1 MIESLHIQNI
11 ALIEDLTL
19 NLEKGLNILSGE
31 TGAGKSI
38 IIDSLNFVLG
48 ERADKTLIRNGAE
61 RAEVS
66 AVFSSVSEDVE
77 KSLEDLGITPDDVLI
92 LKRAMTKDKNE
103 CRINGAQVTLGML
116 KSIGEKLVD
125 IHGQHEHQSLLKV
138 STHVHLLDAFGS
150 EKIEKSK
157 KKLQKTYNSYKELCN
172 EFENIG
178 DAATRERK
186 LDVLNYQ
193 ITELKEAELQEGE
206 EEKLLADRKKFRNAE
221 KILNAAKDA
230 NQLLNGGSDFSV
242 VGAVNKAINLLNVA
256 GAFDE
261 NLLKIAER
269 LESAKIDVKDVADE
283 LESCLDDLSFD
294 DYSLEN
300 VEKRLEKVRQVVRK
314 YGGTVEAANEFLK
327 NAEEEYDFLINA
339 DARAT
344 KLEKEIEKTRLELLS
359 DAEELS
365 ALRRK
370 YAVSFEDEINKQL
383 KELGMPSAKFNVSF
397 DENAGKTA
405 DDVTSNGFDKVEF
418 LISANKGEP
427 LKPLQKIISGGEMSR
442 FMLALKNITARLDG
456 IDTMVFDEID
466 TGISGYIAQVVAEIG
481 QHPPQVM
488 GVNEAP
494 LFVIVASHHAAEVA
508 DEQLFGKGFVRREI
522 IVPCQHAADLLVV
535 DFHNTPATRQEESHA
550 IRILFVVRQVFE
562 CAVPLAALDALREV
576 VHNGARNG
584 NIRFV
589 VLLGKRER
597 YFDLMAEEIG
607 CQSLCL
613 HVVGFLMLQNGTQ
626 TACSPK
632 SARPFS
638 SLMGSFSVST

>member
-77 KSLEDLGITPDDVLI
+77 KSLEDLGIAPDDVLI
-92 LKRAMTKDKNE
+92 LKRAMTKDRNE

-138 STHVHLLDAFGS
+138 STHVHLLDAFGG

-206 EEKLLADRKKFRNAE
+206 EEKLLSDRKKFRNAE

-294 DYSLEN
+294 DYSLEK

-344 KLEKEIEKTRLELLS
+344 KLEKEIEKTRSELLS

-397 DENAGKTA
+397 DENAGKAA

-466 TGISGYIAQVVAEIG
+466 TGISGYIAQVVAEKLYNIS
-481 QHPPQVM
+481 V
-488 GVNEAP
+488 
-494 LFVIVASHHAAEVA
+494 S
-508 DEQLFGKGFVRREI
+508 
-522 IVPCQHAADLLVV
+522 
-535 DFHNTPATRQEESHA
+535 
-550 IRILFVVRQVFE
+550 RQVI
-562 CAVPLAALDALREV
+562 AVTHLPQLASMADNHYKIEKKETADKTITNVKKLDEEGELQEI
-576 VHNGARNG
+576 AR
-584 NIRFV
+584 
-589 VLLGKRER
+589 L
-597 YFDLMAEEIG
+597 IG
-607 CQSLCL
+607 
-613 HVVGFLMLQNGTQ
+613 
-626 TACSPK
+626 
-632 SARPFS
+632 
-638 SLMGSFSVST
+638 GSTYSEHAFAPAGEMKKHADAYKNAK

>member
-77 KSLEDLGITPDDVLI
+77 KSLENLGIAPDDVLI

-138 STHVHLLDAFGS
+138 STHVHLLDAFGG

-294 DYSLEN
+294 DYSLEK

-370 YAVSFEDEINKQL
+370 YALSFEDEINKQL

-397 DENAGKTA
+397 DENDGKTA

-466 TGISGYIAQVVAEIG
+466 TGISGYIAQVVAEKLYNIS
-481 QHPPQVM
+481 V
-488 GVNEAP
+488 
-494 LFVIVASHHAAEVA
+494 S
-508 DEQLFGKGFVRREI
+508 
-522 IVPCQHAADLLVV
+522 
-535 DFHNTPATRQEESHA
+535 
-550 IRILFVVRQVFE
+550 RQVI
-562 CAVPLAALDALREV
+562 AVTHLPQLASMADNHYKIEKKETADKTITNVKKLDEEGELQEIARLIGGSTCSEHALPHAVEMKKHADAYK
-576 VHNGARNG
+576 NA
-584 NIRFV
+584 
-589 VLLGKRER
+589 K
-597 YFDLMAEEIG
+597 
-607 CQSLCL
+607 
-613 HVVGFLMLQNGTQ
+613 
-626 TACSPK
+626 
-632 SARPFS
+632 
-638 SLMGSFSVST
+638 

>member
-138 STHVHLLDAFGS
+138 STHVHLLDAFGG

-193 ITELKEAELQEGE
+193 IAELKEAELQEGE

-294 DYSLEN
+294 DYSLEK

-344 KLEKEIEKTRLELLS
+344 KLEKEIGKTRLELLS

-427 LKPLQKIISGGEMSR
+427 LKPLQKSYRAARCPVLCWLLKTSR
-442 FMLALKNITARLDG
+442 RVLTASTLWFLTKSTPVSADTSRRSLPKNCT
-456 IDTMVFDEID
+456 T
-466 TGISGYIAQVVAEIG
+466 
-481 QHPPQVM
+481 
-488 GVNEAP
+488 
-494 LFVIVASHHAAEVA
+494 
-508 DEQLFGKGFVRREI
+508 
-522 IVPCQHAADLLVV
+522 
-535 DFHNTPATRQEESHA
+535 
-550 IRILFVVRQVFE
+550 
-562 CAVPLAALDALREV
+562 
-576 VHNGARNG
+576 
-584 NIRFV
+584 
-589 VLLGKRER
+589 
-597 YFDLMAEEIG
+597 
-607 CQSLCL
+607 
-613 HVVGFLMLQNGTQ
+613 
-626 TACSPK
+626 
-632 SARPFS
+632 
-638 SLMGSFSVST
+638 

>member
-138 STHVHLLDAFGS
+138 STHVHLLDAFGG

-206 EEKLLADRKKFRNAE
+206 EEKLLSDRKKFRNAE

-294 DYSLEN
+294 DYSLEK

-344 KLEKEIEKTRLELLS
+344 KLEKEIEKVRAELLS

-397 DENAGKTA
+397 DENDGKTA

-466 TGISGYIAQVVAEIG
+466 TGISGYIAQVVAEKLYNIS
-481 QHPPQVM
+481 V
-488 GVNEAP
+488 
-494 LFVIVASHHAAEVA
+494 S
-508 DEQLFGKGFVRREI
+508 
-522 IVPCQHAADLLVV
+522 
-535 DFHNTPATRQEESHA
+535 
-550 IRILFVVRQVFE
+550 RQVI
-562 CAVPLAALDALREV
+562 AVTHLPQLASMADNHYKIEKKETADKTITNVKKLDENGELQEIVRLIGGSAYSEHALPHAVEMKKHADAYK
-576 VHNGARNG
+576 NA
-584 NIRFV
+584 
-589 VLLGKRER
+589 K
-597 YFDLMAEEIG
+597 
-607 CQSLCL
+607 
-613 HVVGFLMLQNGTQ
+613 
-626 TACSPK
+626 
-632 SARPFS
+632 
-638 SLMGSFSVST
+638 

>member
-138 STHVHLLDAFGS
+138 STHVHLLDAFGG

-193 ITELKEAELQEGE
+193 ITELKEAELLEGE

-294 DYSLEN
+294 DYSLEK

-344 KLEKEIEKTRLELLS
+344 KLEKEIGKTRLELLS

-397 DENAGKTA
+397 DENDGKTA

-466 TGISGYIAQVVAEIG
+466 TGISGYIAQVVAEKLYNIS
-481 QHPPQVM
+481 V
-488 GVNEAP
+488 
-494 LFVIVASHHAAEVA
+494 S
-508 DEQLFGKGFVRREI
+508 
-522 IVPCQHAADLLVV
+522 
-535 DFHNTPATRQEESHA
+535 
-550 IRILFVVRQVFE
+550 RQVI
-562 CAVPLAALDALREV
+562 AVTHLPQLASMADNHYKIEKKETADKTITNVKKLDEEGELQEIARLIGGNTYSEHALPHAVEMKKHADAYK
-576 VHNGARNG
+576 NA
-584 NIRFV
+584 
-589 VLLGKRER
+589 K
-597 YFDLMAEEIG
+597 
-607 CQSLCL
+607 
-613 HVVGFLMLQNGTQ
+613 
-626 TACSPK
+626 
-632 SARPFS
+632 
-638 SLMGSFSVST
+638 

>member
-138 STHVHLLDAFGS
+138 STHVHLLDAFGG

-294 DYSLEN
+294 DYSLEK

-397 DENAGKTA
+397 DENDGKTA

-466 TGISGYIAQVVAEIG
+466 TGISGYIAQVVAEKLYNIS
-481 QHPPQVM
+481 V
-488 GVNEAP
+488 
-494 LFVIVASHHAAEVA
+494 S
-508 DEQLFGKGFVRREI
+508 
-522 IVPCQHAADLLVV
+522 
-535 DFHNTPATRQEESHA
+535 
-550 IRILFVVRQVFE
+550 RQVI
-562 CAVPLAALDALREV
+562 AVTHLPQLASMADNHYKIEKKETVDKTITNVKKLDEDGELQEIASLIGGRTYSEHALPHAVEMKKHADAYK
-576 VHNGARNG
+576 NA
-584 NIRFV
+584 
-589 VLLGKRER
+589 K
-597 YFDLMAEEIG
+597 
-607 CQSLCL
+607 
-613 HVVGFLMLQNGTQ
+613 
-626 TACSPK
+626 
-632 SARPFS
+632 
-638 SLMGSFSVST
+638 

>member
-77 KSLEDLGITPDDVLI
+77 KSLENLGIAPDDVLI

-138 STHVHLLDAFGS
+138 SIHVHLLDAFGG

-256 GAFDE
+256 GAFDD

-294 DYSLEN
+294 DYSLEK

-370 YAVSFEDEINKQL
+370 YASSFEDEINKQL

-466 TGISGYIAQVVAEIG
+466 TGISGYIAQVVAEKLYNIS
-481 QHPPQVM
+481 V
-488 GVNEAP
+488 
-494 LFVIVASHHAAEVA
+494 S
-508 DEQLFGKGFVRREI
+508 
-522 IVPCQHAADLLVV
+522 
-535 DFHNTPATRQEESHA
+535 
-550 IRILFVVRQVFE
+550 RQVI
-562 CAVPLAALDALREV
+562 AVTHLPQLASMADNHYKIEKKETADKTITNVKKLDEDGELQEI
-576 VHNGARNG
+576 AR
-584 NIRFV
+584 
-589 VLLGKRER
+589 L
-597 YFDLMAEEIG
+597 IG
-607 CQSLCL
+607 
-613 HVVGFLMLQNGTQ
+613 
-626 TACSPK
+626 
-632 SARPFS
+632 
-638 SLMGSFSVST
+638 GSTYSEHELPHAVEMKKHADAYKNAK

>member
-11 ALIEDLTL
+11 ALIENLTL

-138 STHVHLLDAFGS
+138 STHVHLLDAFGG

-206 EEKLLADRKKFRNAE
+206 EEKL
-221 KILNAAKDA
+221 LNAAKDA

-294 DYSLEN
+294 DYSLEK

-344 KLEKEIEKTRLELLS
+344 KLEKEIEKTRSELLS

-466 TGISGYIAQVVAEIG
+466 TGISGYIAQVVAEKLYNIS
-481 QHPPQVM
+481 V
-488 GVNEAP
+488 
-494 LFVIVASHHAAEVA
+494 S
-508 DEQLFGKGFVRREI
+508 
-522 IVPCQHAADLLVV
+522 
-535 DFHNTPATRQEESHA
+535 
-550 IRILFVVRQVFE
+550 RQVI
-562 CAVPLAALDALREV
+562 AVTHLPQLASMADNHYKIEKKETADKTITNVKKLDEEGELQEIARLIGGSTYSEHALPHAVEMKKHADAYK
-576 VHNGARNG
+576 NA
-584 NIRFV
+584 
-589 VLLGKRER
+589 K
-597 YFDLMAEEIG
+597 
-607 CQSLCL
+607 
-613 HVVGFLMLQNGTQ
+613 
-626 TACSPK
+626 
-632 SARPFS
+632 
-638 SLMGSFSVST
+638 

>member
-92 LKRAMTKDKNE
+92 LKRAMTKDRNE

-138 STHVHLLDAFGS
+138 STHVHLLDAFGG

-221 KILNAAKDA
+221 KILNAAQDA

-294 DYSLEN
+294 DYSLEK

-344 KLEKEIEKTRLELLS
+344 KLEKEIGKTRSELLS

-397 DENAGKTA
+397 DENDGKTA

-466 TGISGYIAQVVAEIG
+466 TGISGYIAQVVAEKLYNIS
-481 QHPPQVM
+481 V
-488 GVNEAP
+488 
-494 LFVIVASHHAAEVA
+494 S
-508 DEQLFGKGFVRREI
+508 
-522 IVPCQHAADLLVV
+522 
-535 DFHNTPATRQEESHA
+535 
-550 IRILFVVRQVFE
+550 RQVI
-562 CAVPLAALDALREV
+562 AVTHLPQLASMADNHYKIEKKETADKTITNVKKLDEDGELQEI
-576 VHNGARNG
+576 AR
-584 NIRFV
+584 
-589 VLLGKRER
+589 L
-597 YFDLMAEEIG
+597 IG
-607 CQSLCL
+607 
-613 HVVGFLMLQNGTQ
+613 
-626 TACSPK
+626 
-632 SARPFS
+632 
-638 SLMGSFSVST
+638 GSTYSEHA

>member
-138 STHVHLLDAFGS
+138 STHVHLLDAFGG

-256 GAFDE
+256 GAFDD

-294 DYSLEN
+294 DYSLEK

-370 YAVSFEDEINKQL
+370 YASSFEDEINKQL
-383 KELGMPSAKFNVSF
+383 RELGMPSAKFNVSF

-466 TGISGYIAQVVAEIG
+466 TGISGYIAQVVAEKLYNIS
-481 QHPPQVM
+481 V
-488 GVNEAP
+488 
-494 LFVIVASHHAAEVA
+494 S
-508 DEQLFGKGFVRREI
+508 
-522 IVPCQHAADLLVV
+522 
-535 DFHNTPATRQEESHA
+535 
-550 IRILFVVRQVFE
+550 RQVI
-562 CAVPLAALDALREV
+562 AVTHLPQLASMADNHYKIEKKETADKTITNVKKLDEDGELQEIARLIGGSTYSEHALPHSVEMKKHADAYK
-576 VHNGARNG
+576 NA
-584 NIRFV
+584 
-589 VLLGKRER
+589 K
-597 YFDLMAEEIG
+597 
-607 CQSLCL
+607 
-613 HVVGFLMLQNGTQ
+613 
-626 TACSPK
+626 
-632 SARPFS
+632 
-638 SLMGSFSVST
+638 

>member
-193 ITELKEAELQEGE
+193 ITELKEAELLEGE

-256 GAFDE
+256 GAFDD

-294 DYSLEN
+294 DYSLEK

-344 KLEKEIEKTRLELLS
+344 KLEKEIGKTRLELLS

-370 YAVSFEDEINKQL
+370 YASSFEDEINKQL

-397 DENAGKTA
+397 DENDGKTA

-466 TGISGYIAQVVAEIG
+466 TGISGYIAQVVAEKLYNIS
-481 QHPPQVM
+481 V
-488 GVNEAP
+488 
-494 LFVIVASHHAAEVA
+494 S
-508 DEQLFGKGFVRREI
+508 
-522 IVPCQHAADLLVV
+522 
-535 DFHNTPATRQEESHA
+535 
-550 IRILFVVRQVFE
+550 RQVI
-562 CAVPLAALDALREV
+562 AVTHLPQLASMADNHYKIEKKETADKTITNVKKLDEDGELQEIARLIGGNTYSEHALPHAVEMKKHADAYK
-576 VHNGARNG
+576 NA
-584 NIRFV
+584 
-589 VLLGKRER
+589 K
-597 YFDLMAEEIG
+597 
-607 CQSLCL
+607 
-613 HVVGFLMLQNGTQ
+613 
-626 TACSPK
+626 
-632 SARPFS
+632 
-638 SLMGSFSVST
+638 

>member
-11 ALIEDLTL
+11 ALIENLTL

-242 VGAVNKAINLLNVA
+242 VGTVNKAINLLNVA

-294 DYSLEN
+294 DYSLEK

-344 KLEKEIEKTRLELLS
+344 KLEKEIGKTRLELLS

-397 DENAGKTA
+397 DENDGKTA

-466 TGISGYIAQVVAEIG
+466 TGISGYIAQVVAEKLYNISVSR
-481 QHPPQVM
+481 QVIAVTHLPQ
-488 GVNEAP
+488 
-494 LFVIVASHHAAEVA
+494 LASMA
-508 DEQLFGKGFVRREI
+508 DNHYKIEKKETADKTITNVKKLDEDGELQEIARLFGGSTYSE
-522 IVPCQHAADLLVV
+522 HALPHAVEMKKHADAYK
-535 DFHNTPATRQEESHA
+535 NA
-550 IRILFVVRQVFE
+550 
-562 CAVPLAALDALREV
+562 
-576 VHNGARNG
+576 
-584 NIRFV
+584 
-589 VLLGKRER
+589 K
-597 YFDLMAEEIG
+597 
-607 CQSLCL
+607 
-613 HVVGFLMLQNGTQ
+613 
-626 TACSPK
+626 
-632 SARPFS
+632 
-638 SLMGSFSVST
+638 

>member
-11 ALIEDLTL
+11 ALIENLTL

-294 DYSLEN
+294 DYSLEK

-327 NAEEEYDFLINA
+327 NAEEKYDFLINA

-344 KLEKEIEKTRLELLS
+344 KLEKEIGKTRLELLS

-397 DENAGKTA
+397 DENDGKTA

-466 TGISGYIAQVVAEIG
+466 TGISGYIAQVVAEKLYNISVSR
-481 QHPPQVM
+481 QVIAVTHLPQ
-488 GVNEAP
+488 
-494 LFVIVASHHAAEVA
+494 LASMA
-508 DEQLFGKGFVRREI
+508 DNHYKIEKKETADKTITNVKKLDEDGELQEIARLFGGSTYSE
-522 IVPCQHAADLLVV
+522 HALPHAVEMKKHADAYK
-535 DFHNTPATRQEESHA
+535 NA
-550 IRILFVVRQVFE
+550 
-562 CAVPLAALDALREV
+562 
-576 VHNGARNG
+576 
-584 NIRFV
+584 
-589 VLLGKRER
+589 K
-597 YFDLMAEEIG
+597 
-607 CQSLCL
+607 
-613 HVVGFLMLQNGTQ
+613 
-626 TACSPK
+626 
-632 SARPFS
+632 
-638 SLMGSFSVST
+638 

>member
-92 LKRAMTKDKNE
+92 LKRAMTKDRNE

-138 STHVHLLDAFGS
+138 STHVHLLDAFGG

-294 DYSLEN
+294 DYSLEK

-327 NAEEEYDFLINA
+327 MP
-339 DARAT
+339 
-344 KLEKEIEKTRLELLS
+344 
-359 DAEELS
+359 
-365 ALRRK
+365 RK
-370 YAVSFEDEINKQL
+370 
-383 KELGMPSAKFNVSF
+383 
-397 DENAGKTA
+397 
-405 DDVTSNGFDKVEF
+405 
-418 LISANKGEP
+418 
-427 LKPLQKIISGGEMSR
+427 
-442 FMLALKNITARLDG
+442 
-456 IDTMVFDEID
+456 
-466 TGISGYIAQVVAEIG
+466 
-481 QHPPQVM
+481 
-488 GVNEAP
+488 
-494 LFVIVASHHAAEVA
+494 
-508 DEQLFGKGFVRREI
+508 
-522 IVPCQHAADLLVV
+522 
-535 DFHNTPATRQEESHA
+535 NTT
-550 IRILFVVRQVFE
+550 F
-562 CAVPLAALDALREV
+562 
-576 VHNGARNG
+576 
-584 NIRFV
+584 
-589 VLLGKRER
+589 
-597 YFDLMAEEIG
+597 
-607 CQSLCL
+607 
-613 HVVGFLMLQNGTQ
+613 
-626 TACSPK
+626 
-632 SARPFS
+632 
-638 SLMGSFSVST
+638 

>member
-138 STHVHLLDAFGS
+138 STHVHLLDAFGG

-294 DYSLEN
+294 DYSLEK

-344 KLEKEIEKTRLELLS
+344 KLEKEIEKVRTELLS

-383 KELGMPSAKFNVSF
+383 KELGMPSAKFNISF

-466 TGISGYIAQVVAEIG
+466 TGISGYIAQVVAEKLYNIS
-481 QHPPQVM
+481 V
-488 GVNEAP
+488 
-494 LFVIVASHHAAEVA
+494 S
-508 DEQLFGKGFVRREI
+508 
-522 IVPCQHAADLLVV
+522 
-535 DFHNTPATRQEESHA
+535 
-550 IRILFVVRQVFE
+550 RQVI
-562 CAVPLAALDALREV
+562 AVTHLPQLASMADNHYKIEKKETADKTITNVKKLDEEGELQEIARLIGGNTYSEHALPHAVEMKKHADAYK
-576 VHNGARNG
+576 NA
-584 NIRFV
+584 
-589 VLLGKRER
+589 K
-597 YFDLMAEEIG
+597 
-607 CQSLCL
+607 
-613 HVVGFLMLQNGTQ
+613 
-626 TACSPK
+626 
-632 SARPFS
+632 
-638 SLMGSFSVST
+638 

>member
-116 KSIGEKLVD
+116 KSIGEKLID

-138 STHVHLLDAFGS
+138 STHVHLLDAFGG
-150 EKIEKSK
+150 EKIEESK

-193 ITELKEAELQEGE
+193 ITELKEAELLEGE

-294 DYSLEN
+294 DYSLEK

-466 TGISGYIAQVVAEIG
+466 TGISGYIAQVVAEKLYNIS
-481 QHPPQVM
+481 V
-488 GVNEAP
+488 
-494 LFVIVASHHAAEVA
+494 S
-508 DEQLFGKGFVRREI
+508 
-522 IVPCQHAADLLVV
+522 
-535 DFHNTPATRQEESHA
+535 
-550 IRILFVVRQVFE
+550 RQVI
-562 CAVPLAALDALREV
+562 AVTHLPQLASMADNHYKIEKKETADKTITNVKKLDEEGELQEIARLIGGSTYSEHALPHAVEMKKHADAYK
-576 VHNGARNG
+576 NA
-584 NIRFV
+584 
-589 VLLGKRER
+589 K
-597 YFDLMAEEIG
+597 
-607 CQSLCL
+607 
-613 HVVGFLMLQNGTQ
+613 
-626 TACSPK
+626 
-632 SARPFS
+632 
-638 SLMGSFSVST
+638 

>member
-138 STHVHLLDAFGS
+138 STHVHLLDAFGG

-294 DYSLEN
+294 DYSLEK

-344 KLEKEIEKTRLELLS
+344 KLEKEIGKTRLELLS

-397 DENAGKTA
+397 DENDGKTA

-466 TGISGYIAQVVAEIG
+466 TGISGYIAQVVAEKLYNIS
-481 QHPPQVM
+481 V
-488 GVNEAP
+488 
-494 LFVIVASHHAAEVA
+494 S
-508 DEQLFGKGFVRREI
+508 
-522 IVPCQHAADLLVV
+522 
-535 DFHNTPATRQEESHA
+535 
-550 IRILFVVRQVFE
+550 RQVI
-562 CAVPLAALDALREV
+562 AVTHLPQLASMADNHYKIEKKETADKTITNVKKLDEEGELQEIARLIGGSTYSEHALPHSVEMKKHADAYK
-576 VHNGARNG
+576 NA
-584 NIRFV
+584 
-589 VLLGKRER
+589 K
-597 YFDLMAEEIG
+597 
-607 CQSLCL
+607 
-613 HVVGFLMLQNGTQ
+613 
-626 TACSPK
+626 
-632 SARPFS
+632 
-638 SLMGSFSVST
+638 

>member
-1 MIESLHIQNI
+1 M
-11 ALIEDLTL
+11 
-19 NLEKGLNILSGE
+19 
-31 TGAGKSI
+31 
-38 IIDSLNFVLG
+38 
-48 ERADKTLIRNGAE
+48 
-61 RAEVS
+61 
-66 AVFSSVSEDVE
+66 
-77 KSLEDLGITPDDVLI
+77 
-92 LKRAMTKDKNE
+92 KR
-103 CRINGAQVTLGML
+103 L
-116 KSIGEKLVD
+116 
-125 IHGQHEHQSLLKV
+125 
-138 STHVHLLDAFGS
+138 
-150 EKIEKSK
+150 KSK

-294 DYSLEN
+294 DYSLEK

-327 NAEEEYDFLINA
+327 KAEEEYDFLINA

-427 LKPLQKIISGGEMSR
+427 
-442 FMLALKNITARLDG
+442 
-456 IDTMVFDEID
+456 
-466 TGISGYIAQVVAEIG
+466 
-481 QHPPQVM
+481 
-488 GVNEAP
+488 
-494 LFVIVASHHAAEVA
+494 
-508 DEQLFGKGFVRREI
+508 
-522 IVPCQHAADLLVV
+522 
-535 DFHNTPATRQEESHA
+535 
-550 IRILFVVRQVFE
+550 
-562 CAVPLAALDALREV
+562 
-576 VHNGARNG
+576 
-584 NIRFV
+584 
-589 VLLGKRER
+589 
-597 YFDLMAEEIG
+597 
-607 CQSLCL
+607 
-613 HVVGFLMLQNGTQ
+613 
-626 TACSPK
+626 
-632 SARPFS
+632 
-638 SLMGSFSVST
+638 

>member
-77 KSLEDLGITPDDVLI
+77 KSLENLGIAPDDVLI

-138 STHVHLLDAFGS
+138 STHVHLLDAFGG

-193 ITELKEAELQEGE
+193 ITELQEAELQEGE

-256 GAFDE
+256 GAFDD

-294 DYSLEN
+294 DYSLEK

-370 YAVSFEDEINKQL
+370 YASSFEDEINKQL

-466 TGISGYIAQVVAEIG
+466 TGISGYIAQVVAEKLYNIS
-481 QHPPQVM
+481 V
-488 GVNEAP
+488 
-494 LFVIVASHHAAEVA
+494 S
-508 DEQLFGKGFVRREI
+508 
-522 IVPCQHAADLLVV
+522 
-535 DFHNTPATRQEESHA
+535 
-550 IRILFVVRQVFE
+550 RQVI
-562 CAVPLAALDALREV
+562 AVTHLPQLASMADNHYKIEKKKPPTRRSRTLKSWTKK
-576 VHNGARNG
+576 G
-584 NIRFV
+584 NFKKSQG
-589 VLLGKRER
+589 LS
-597 YFDLMAEEIG
+597 AAA
-607 CQSLCL
+607 
-613 HVVGFLMLQNGTQ
+613 H
-626 TACSPK
+626 TA
-632 SARPFS
+632 
-638 SLMGSFSVST
+638 STHCRTRLK

>member
-138 STHVHLLDAFGS
+138 STHVHLLDAFGG

-256 GAFDE
+256 GAFDD

-294 DYSLEN
+294 DYSLEK

-344 KLEKEIEKTRLELLS
+344 KLEKEIGKTRLELLS

-466 TGISGYIAQVVAEIG
+466 TGISGRMAQVVAEKMSQIG
-481 QHPPQVM
+481 DHHQVICVTHLPQIAAMADTQYLVCKYDENGATRTEVTRLSESQRAQEIARM
-488 GVNEAP
+488 VGGAGCESESSVR
-494 LFVIVASHHAAEVA
+494 HAAVM
-508 DEQLFGKGFVRREI
+508 L
-522 IVPCQHAADLLVV
+522 
-535 DFHNTPATRQEESHA
+535 EEA
-550 IRILFVVRQVFE
+550 RARKQ
-562 CAVPLAALDALREV
+562 ALRAAIE
-576 VHNGARNG
+576 
-584 NIRFV
+584 
-589 VLLGKRER
+589 GK
-597 YFDLMAEEIG
+597 
-607 CQSLCL
+607 
-613 HVVGFLMLQNGTQ
+613 
-626 TACSPK
+626 
-632 SARPFS
+632 
-638 SLMGSFSVST
+638 